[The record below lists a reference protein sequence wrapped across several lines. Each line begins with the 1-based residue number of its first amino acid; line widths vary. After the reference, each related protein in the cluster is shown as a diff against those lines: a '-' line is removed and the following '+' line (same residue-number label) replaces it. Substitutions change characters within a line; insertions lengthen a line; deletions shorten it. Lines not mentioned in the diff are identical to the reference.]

1 MSVDNESLYLYN
13 LTIKHPSSCIASIV
27 GQFLGNKKS
36 QEIIL
41 ANSTSIELWK
51 ADSNTGKLEKIYQQ
65 ASFGIIQGIDKIRL
79 VGTQKDYVVITSD
92 SGKLVVLEF
101 DIEKL
106 QFVPL
111 FQEPHSKN
119 GLRRTSPGEYLCVD
133 PHNRAILIGA
143 IEKNKLV
150 YKVQSNDEGKLELS
164 SPLETFSKHTLTL
177 QICAMDTGFENPMF
191 AAIECDY
198 NARQQDNGEEEDAG
212 EASLLLNYYE
222 LDQGLNH
229 VVKHKSN
236 EKIPGSSS
244 HLIPLPDFIGG
255 LLVCSKST
263 IIYAHPSKDKLYL
276 PIPIRS
282 NTNETLIVNHVIHRL
297 KKNNFFILVQSQLGD
312 CFKITID
319 HDEVN
324 ESIENINITYF
335 DTIPL
340 SQSLNIFKSGFL
352 FANVATNNKLF
363 YQFEK
368 LGDDNNNTTLQS
380 CNFSDYNSIFELDI
394 SKRSFKVAGLENL
407 ALVDIMETLNPIT
420 DGALIETLRP
430 EVPDPFKQLTALS
443 SHSYLKTLT
452 HGISTNTVVSSPLPI
467 KPTAIHTTRIFA
479 ESANDEYLVISSTL
493 SSQTLVLSIG
503 EVVEEVNDSQF
514 VTNEPTINVQQVGKS
529 SVVQIYSNGIRH
541 IKHTM
546 RNDTIEKKYTDW
558 YPPAGISIIQAS
570 TNNEQVIIGL
580 SNREICYFEIDP
592 HDDQLV
598 EYQERLEM
606 SGGSISALAISSS
619 SISKLQ
625 RKSSYAIVGC
635 SDETIQAISLKPHNC
650 LEIVTLQALSAN
662 SSSIAMVPHGYST
675 SVHIGM
681 ENGLYVR
688 VTIDEITG
696 KLSDTRIQF
705 LGSKPVQLSVI
716 GLPQLQQNGLLAI
729 SSRPWIGYYSKGD
742 FKMTPLL
749 NTNISNG
756 ASFYSEDIGG
766 EGIVGID
773 DNNLIILTISN
784 TDGEESGLNVNDDF
798 IINSVKLRYLPRKM
812 NVDSPGDNEISSSSY
827 IYIIESEYGI
837 TSPFPVTVLPDNQK
851 ESTNEN
857 IDTPEIDQD
866 YYDAFG
872 FERSRHSWAS
882 CVEVIDFNNQE
893 IVQTIE
899 LPKNES
905 AISLCRLQFESQQTK
920 NQEYLIIGTTQD
932 QKFLPNSY
940 SNNYL
945 YTFTINKSSNKNKS
959 QNEILEFVHKTEL
972 DYQPTAI
979 IPFNGRLLVGMSNF
993 LRLYDLGQRQLLRKA
1008 SSNIEY
1014 LKNII
1019 RLTHQGGSRI
1029 VVGDSSMSTTF
1040 VKYDSTE
1047 NQFIPFADDIMKRQ
1061 ITALVTLDYDTII
1074 GGDKFGNI
1082 FVSRVPETIS
1092 QQSDKDWSL
1101 LRYQE
1106 SYLNGS
1112 GSRLKNIC
1120 EFYLQDIPTSFT
1132 KGSLVMG
1139 GKESII
1145 YTGIQGTLGLLLPLS
1160 TENEVKFLGDLQLLL
1175 RKYFDY
1181 NFDDF
1186 DKDKNGYNLLG
1197 KDHLKFRSYYNPVK
1211 NVMDGDL
1218 IERFYELSQS
1228 MKIRIGTELNRTP
1241 REIEKKIS
1249 EMRHRSAF

>member
-1 MSVDNESLYLYN
+1 MLIDNESLYLYN
-13 LTIKHPSSCIASIV
+13 LTIKQPSLCIASIV
-27 GQFLGNKKS
+27 GQFLGSKKS

-51 ADSNTGKLEKIYQQ
+51 ADSNTGKLVKLYQQ
-65 ASFGIIQGIDKIRL
+65 ASFGIIQALDKIRL
-79 VGTQKDYVVITSD
+79 VGSHKDYVVISSD

-101 DIEKL
+101 DTEKL

-133 PHNRAILIGA
+133 PHNRAILISA

-164 SPLETFSKHTLTL
+164 SPLETFSKQTLTL
-177 QICAMDTGFENPMF
+177 QMCAMDTGFENPMF

-198 NARQQDNGEEEDAG
+198 NASQQDNGHVDDDRDIDKP
-212 EASLLLNYYE
+212 SLLLNYYE

-236 EKIPGSSS
+236 VKIPGSSS

-255 LLVCSKST
+255 LLICCKSA
-263 IIYAHPSKDKLYL
+263 IIYAHPSKDNQYL

-282 NTNETLIVNHVIHRL
+282 NTNETIIVNHVIHRL

-312 CFKITID
+312 CFKMTID
-319 HDEVN
+319 YN
-324 ESIENINITYF
+324 EGNENIENINISYF

-340 SQSLNIFKSGFL
+340 SQGLNIFKSGFL
-352 FANVATNNKLF
+352 FANVASNNKLF

-368 LGDDNNNTTLQS
+368 LGDDNNSTTLQS
-380 CNFSDYNSIFELDI
+380 CNFPDYKSIFELDI
-394 SKRSFKVAGLENL
+394 TNRYFKVAGLENL
-407 ALVDIMETLNPIT
+407 ALIDIMETLNPIT
-420 DGALIETLRP
+420 EGALIETLRP
-430 EVPDPFKQLTALS
+430 EIPDPFKQLTLLS

-467 KPTAIHTTRIFA
+467 QPTAISTTKVFA
-479 ESANDEYLVISSTL
+479 ESTNDEYLVLSSTL

-503 EVVEEVNDSQF
+503 EVVEEVSDSQF

-529 SVVQIYSNGIRH
+529 SIVQIYSNGIRH
-541 IKHTM
+541 IKHTSI
-546 RNDTIEKKYTDW
+546 NDLIEKKSTDW
-558 YPPAGISIIQAS
+558 YPPAGISIIKAS

-592 HDDQLV
+592 VDDQLV
-598 EYQERLEM
+598 EYQERLEV
-606 SGGSISALAISSS
+606 SGGSITALALSSS
-619 SISKLQ
+619 LISKSQ
-625 RKSSYAIVGC
+625 RKSSFAIVGC

-662 SSSIAMVPHGYST
+662 AASIVMVPYEHST
-675 SVHIGM
+675 LVHIGM

-688 VTIDEITG
+688 VTIDETTG

-716 GLPQLQQNGLLAI
+716 GLPQLQKNGLLAI
-729 SSRPWIGYYSKGD
+729 SSRPWIGYHSKGD

-749 NTNISNG
+749 DTSITNG

-773 DNNLIILTISN
+773 NNNLIILTIGNADS
-784 TDGEESGLNVNDDF
+784 EESGFNINDDF

-812 NVDSPGDNEISSSSY
+812 IVDSPTDHKASSSTY

-837 TSPFPVTVLPDNQK
+837 LSPFPVTNLSDTPN
-851 ESTNEN
+851 ESKNAN
-857 IDTPEIDQD
+857 VDAPEIDQD
-866 YYDAFG
+866 YFDAFG
-872 FERSRHSWAS
+872 FEKSKHAWAS
-882 CVEVIDFNNQE
+882 CIEIIDFNNQE
-893 IVQTIE
+893 IIQTIE

-905 AISLCRLQFESQQTK
+905 AISLCRLHFESRQTK
-920 NQEYLIIGTTQD
+920 NQEFLVIGTTKD

-945 YTFTINKSSNKNKS
+945 YTFMVNKTSDRNK
-959 QNEILEFVHKTEL
+959 EVLEFVHKTEL

-979 IPFNGRLLVGMSNF
+979 IPFNGKLLVGMGNF
-993 LRLYDLGQRQLLRKA
+993 LRLYDLGQRQLLRKS
-1008 SSNIEY
+1008 SSNIDY
-1014 LKNII
+1014 LKNIV

-1040 VKYDSTE
+1040 VKYDSME

-1061 ITALVTLDYDTII
+1061 VTALITLDYDTII

-1092 QQSDKDWSL
+1092 QQSDKDWSI

-1186 DKDKNGYNLLG
+1186 DKNKNGYNLLG

-1211 NVMDGDL
+1211 NVIDGDL
-1218 IERFYELSQS
+1218 IERFCELSHS
-1228 MKIRIGTELNRTP
+1228 TKIKIGSELSRTP
-1241 REIEKKIS
+1241 KEIEKKIS
-1249 EMRHRSAF
+1249 ELRHRSAF